1 MIKLINFTSTNI
13 FGSVKGREV
22 YQQLNL
28 IIDDSPQVNIFEI
41 SFEGIKIIDSSFMRE
56 SIVALTKQYS
66 SSKAIYATNISDK
79 DIIDNLDYAA
89 KSKEQA
95 IFLWNKDKYQILGPK
110 ITDSAQLLI
119 DLIIKKNGM
128 STSSYSIKSFV
139 AIDMRFSCSV
149 FKGRPFLELLE
160 FIELDT
166 ALASLFLVLDI
177 IQPI

>member
-128 STSSYSIKSFV
+128 STSEISENLNISLQNASNKLKKLFRAGFIFRRQNVAATGGIEYIYIPIK
-139 AIDMRFSCSV
+139 
-149 FKGRPFLELLE
+149 
-160 FIELDT
+160 
-166 ALASLFLVLDI
+166 
-177 IQPI
+177 